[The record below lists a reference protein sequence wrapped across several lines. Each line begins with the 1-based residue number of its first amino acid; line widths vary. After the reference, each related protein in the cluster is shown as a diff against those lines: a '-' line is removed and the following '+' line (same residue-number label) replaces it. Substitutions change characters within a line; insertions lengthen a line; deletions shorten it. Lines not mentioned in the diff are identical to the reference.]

1 MGWLFSHRS
10 RRELIAALIQ
20 TDDTEHYQHV
30 TLAHA
35 LRGNVLWSV
44 VQSTPKD
51 PAKTS
56 HTVIHCTLMQ
66 GAAGSWGYKAMDE
79 SVHPCYYSC
88 PKRYLT
94 MAPAVCPEWREKVL
108 AHHQRRYPQP
118 GVIREGSNR

>member
-20 TDDTEHYQHV
+20 TDDTENYQHV

-35 LRGNVLWSV
+35 LRGIVLWSV

-51 PAKTS
+51 PAKAPRTA
-56 HTVIHCTLMQ
+56 IHCTLMQ
-66 GAAGSWGYKAMDE
+66 GSGGSWGYKAMDE
-79 SVHPCYYSC
+79 SVHPYYYSC

-94 MAPAVCPEWREKVL
+94 MAPEICPEWREKVL
-108 AHHQRRYPQP
+108 AHHQRRNPRT
-118 GVIREGSNR
+118 GVIKEKSR

>member
-51 PAKTS
+51 TAKVAQ
-56 HTVIHCTLMQ
+56 TVIHCTLMQ
-66 GAAGSWGYKAMDE
+66 GSGGSWGYKAMDE
-79 SVHPCYYSC
+79 SVHPYYFSC
-88 PKRYLT
+88 PKRYLS
-94 MAPAVCPEWREKVL
+94 MAPEVCQAWREKVL
-108 AHHQRRYPQP
+108 AHHQRRYPLP
-118 GVIREGSNR
+118 GVIKEAT

>member
-20 TDDTEHYQHV
+20 TDDTENYQHV

-51 PAKTS
+51 PAETAQ
-56 HTVIHCTLMQ
+56 TIIHCTLMQ
-66 GAAGSWGYKAMDE
+66 GSGGSWGYKAMDE
-79 SVHPCYYSC
+79 SVQPCYYSC
-88 PKRYLT
+88 PKRYLA
-94 MAPAVCPEWREKVL
+94 MAPVISPEWREKVL
-108 AHHQRRYPQP
+108 AHHQRRYPQRR
-118 GVIREGSNR
+118 VIKEANR

>member
-51 PAKTS
+51 PVNVAQ
-56 HTVIHCTLMQ
+56 TVIHCILMQ
-66 GAAGSWGYKAMDE
+66 GSGGSWGYKAMDE
-79 SVHPCYYSC
+79 SVQPCYYSC
-88 PKRYLT
+88 PKKYLT
-94 MAPAVCPEWREKVL
+94 MAPEISPEWREKVL
-108 AHHQRRYPQP
+108 AYHQRRYQKP
-118 GVIREGSNR
+118 GVIKEENP

>member
-44 VQSTPKD
+44 VQSSPKD
-51 PAKTS
+51 PANVAQ
-56 HTVIHCTLMQ
+56 TVIHCILMQ
-66 GAAGSWGYKAMDE
+66 GSGWSWGYKAMDE
-79 SVHPCYYSC
+79 SVQPCYYSC
-88 PKRYLT
+88 PKKYLT
-94 MAPAVCPEWREKVL
+94 MAPEISPEWREKVL
-108 AHHQRRYPQP
+108 AYHQRRYQKP
-118 GVIREGSNR
+118 GVIKEENP